1 MMETCTDEEAATECR
16 SWCIWGVVF
25 FLYAACLV
33 CLVLRAIKKP
43 EVFKQQARVESIL
56 VWVLENLGS
65 NLWSMITELCFPR
78 PC

>member
-1 MMETCTDEEAATECR
+1 MGTCTDEEAATEWR
-16 SWCIWGVVF
+16 SWSIWGVVF

-33 CLVLRAIKKP
+33 CLVLSAIKKP
-43 EVFKQQARVESIL
+43 EVFKQQARVERIL

-65 NLWSMITELCFPR
+65 NLLSMMTELCFPQ